1 MTTMISDHSPTDTPG
16 GEVRLPD
23 NPIELRVRRMDT
35 VRRLAD
41 RIVAE
46 QGDRTTGLTDHEWML
61 LCSAARGAKDT
72 QSAITR
78 VIVEADRLGSVTPSG
93 AAGRQTVE
101 EELPPAWAALPIP
114 AGFAVASSVS
124 SGPHPLP
131 ADVADASAGA
141 DLLPI
146 PAGFG
151 RTPARADPAGAGTAS
166 QAPVLVTPPDD
177 DESVRRRHRRHR
189 VRNAKPSTKLRTLDD
204 RTRERWLTA
213 ASWVRNIGA
222 IILLFVVWQ
231 LWGTAITQH
240 HSQSTLKNQFEAHMV
255 HPIAPPPPGFTLASA
270 STQLADPPEG
280 VVMAELQIPKIGLSQ
295 YVVSGTST
303 DDLNKGPG
311 HYLHTALPGQAGNV
325 AIAGHRTT
333 HGAPFNRL
341 AELSPGDPIYLIP
354 TAGQRLTYVVSAAP
368 VAVSPSNVTVLNNFG
383 DDRVTLTTC
392 NPEFS
397 AVQRLIVVA
406 AYQPPGASH
415 PDAIA
420 KVGGRSYKLAPS
432 DSSSWNTGL
441 LPWVLLVGAALVALG
456 LAHRRLAR
464 AYGREGRWLVLVPI
478 WIGLLLAFFELL
490 TNFLPAAV

>member
-1 MTTMISDHSPTDTPG
+1 
-16 GEVRLPD
+16 
-23 NPIELRVRRMDT
+23 
-35 VRRLAD
+35 RLAD

-78 VIVEADRLGSVTPSG
+78 VIVEANRLGSVTQ
-93 AAGRQTVE
+93 ATTAGRQTVE
-101 EELPPAWAALPIP
+101 EEVSPPWNLLPIP
-114 AGFAVASSVS
+114 ADFAVASSFAW
-124 SGPHPLP
+124 GLLPLP
-131 ADVADASAGA
+131 ADFAVAPSAAS

-151 RTPARADPAGAGTAS
+151 SAPARIDPAKPGTAAAAS
-166 QAPVLVTPPDD
+166 VLVVGPD
-177 DESVRRRHRRHR
+177 EAVQRNHRRHR
-189 VRNAKPSTKLRTLDD
+189 VRRAKASTRVRTLDD

-222 IILLFVVWQ
+222 IILLFVAWQ

-240 HSQSTLKNQFEAHMV
+240 HNQTTLKNQFEAHMA

-280 VVMAELQIPKIGLSQ
+280 TVMAELQIPKIGLTQ

-341 AELSPGDPIYLIP
+341 AELSPGDPIYLIT

-397 AVQRLIVVA
+397 AVQRLIIVA

-420 KVGGRSYKLAPS
+420 KVGGKSYKLAPS

-464 AYGREGRWLVLVPI
+464 AYGRDGRWLVLVPI
-478 WIGLLLAFFELL
+478 WIALLLAFFELL